1 MVYYQRKPCKFHS
14 RKGAHGYGGIW
25 GGQTASFHHNLL
37 AHHMNRTPRLCGSR
51 YTGKPEDEKVDL
63 FNNVIYNFGSDGA
76 YAGEGGSYNFINNY
90 YKPGPHTATK
100 SSFTNVC
107 LLLIPMMGNIKM

>member
-1 MVYYQRKPCKFHS
+1 
-14 RKGAHGYGGIW
+14 
-25 GGQTASFHHNLL
+25 
-37 AHHMNRTPRLCGSR
+37 MNRTPRLCGSR

-90 YKPGPHTATK
+90 YKPE
-100 SSFTNVC
+100 
-107 LLLIPMMGNIKM
+107 

>member
-1 MVYYQRKPCKFHS
+1 M
-14 RKGAHGYGGIW
+14 
-25 GGQTASFHHNLL
+25 
-37 AHHMNRTPRLCGSR
+37 PRSVS
-51 YTGKPEDEKVDL
+51 YTHLEDEKVDL

-100 SSFTNVC
+100 SS
-107 LLLIPMMGNIKM
+107 

>member
-1 MVYYQRKPCKFHS
+1 M
-14 RKGAHGYGGIW
+14 
-25 GGQTASFHHNLL
+25 
-37 AHHMNRTPRLCGSR
+37 
-51 YTGKPEDEKVDL
+51 DL

-100 SSFTNVC
+100 SSYKRLFTAYSDDGKHQNVKGTHGVFFFPEIIWI
-107 LLLIPMMGNIKM
+107 LLVKTERETTSGDDVG